1 MADYSYK
8 FSHLGNFTNIPPRKY
23 DSKELSKREAKLKGE
38 CKRRLENST
47 STELGQRLIWHHIFT
62 TTKA

>member
-8 FSHLGNFTNIPPRKY
+8 YSHLNISKFPPQECNIV
-23 DSKELSKREAKLKGE
+23 DLSKKEAKLKSD
-38 CKRRLENST
+38 CKKRLESST
-47 STELGQRLIWHHIFT
+47 STELGNKLIWHHIFT